1 MSSQILRLPEVSR
14 QTGLPRSSIYALIAK
29 NEFPS
34 PVKLSQ
40 RSVGWVESEITTW
53 IEDRIAVTRAGD
65 RDE

>member
-1 MSSQILRLPEVSR
+1 MSPQILRLPEVSR
-14 QTGLPRSSIYALIAK
+14 QTGLPRSTIYALIAK
-29 NEFPS
+29 NEFPL

>member
-1 MSSQILRLPEVSR
+1 MSPQILRLPEVSR
-14 QTGLPRSSIYALIAK
+14 QTGLPRSTIYALIAK
-29 NEFPS
+29 NEFPL

-53 IEDRIAVTRAGD
+53 IEDRIAVARAED

>member
-1 MSSQILRLPEVSR
+1 MSPQILRLPEVSR
-14 QTGLPRSSIYALIAK
+14 QTGLPRSTIYALIAQ
-29 NEFPS
+29 NEFPL

-65 RDE
+65 RD

>member
-14 QTGLPRSSIYALIAK
+14 QTGLPRSTIYALLAK
-29 NEFPS
+29 NEFPL

>member
-14 QTGLPRSSIYALIAK
+14 QTGLPRSTIYALIAK
-29 NEFPS
+29 NEFPL